1 MPIPPAAHY
10 NRIFSNCVHLEA
22 GEVIVSTLQHVVMDG
37 QAEAAG
43 EGEEDRG
50 APGGGH
56 ADCGHRRQTLTEHD
70 PSLSQSLYL
79 GSPATLSQYM
89 LTPIIS
95 YVFSTYY
102 YTIFFSEIFLKIF

>member
-1 MPIPPAAHY
+1 MLSQCPVC
-10 NRIFSNCVHLEA
+10 NCVHLEA
-22 GEVIVSTLQHVVMDG
+22 SEVIVSTLQDVVMDG
-37 QAEAAG
+37 QGEAAG

-56 ADCGHRRQTLTEHD
+56 GDCGHRRQTLTEHD

>member
-1 MPIPPAAHY
+1 MVAESLA
-10 NRIFSNCVHLEA
+10 VDWMAVMWL
-22 GEVIVSTLQHVVMDG
+22 HVVIEQLD
-37 QAEAAG
+37 QALLVSAHLRQG
-43 EGEEDRG
+43 HGDC
-50 APGGGH
+50 GGGH
-56 ADCGHRRQTLTEHD
+56 GDCRDRRQTLTEPS

-102 YTIFFSEIFLKIF
+102 YTIFFSGIFLKIF

>member
-1 MPIPPAAHY
+1 
-10 NRIFSNCVHLEA
+10 
-22 GEVIVSTLQHVVMDG
+22 MDG
-37 QAEAAG
+37 QGEAAG
-43 EGEEDRG
+43 EGEEDSG
-50 APGGGH
+50 APAGGH
-56 ADCGHRRQTLTEHD
+56 GDCRDRGQTLTEPS

-102 YTIFFSEIFLKIF
+102 YTIFFSGIFLKSKNIYKFLMNSIVY